1 MAMCSPPT
9 TLYVTMGS
17 WQYSGAGQSGAE
29 AKYWKT
35 CVEWNTY

>member
-9 TLYVTMGS
+9 TLYVTTGS
-17 WQYSGAGQSGAE
+17 WQTWAE

-35 CVEWNTY
+35 SVEWNTY

>member
-9 TLYVTMGS
+9 TLYVTQGS
-17 WQYSGAGQSGAE
+17 WYYTVQGRLGAE

-35 CVEWNTY
+35 SVEWNTY

>member
-9 TLYVTMGS
+9 TLYETMGS
-17 WQYSGAGQSGAE
+17 WQYSAGQTGAE

-35 CVEWNTY
+35 SVEWNTY